1 MQEAVQD
8 IGLVV
13 FQAAVILSLILM
25 IVGLLRPGWF
35 LFWLKEPKPFYMFV
49 ISAVLFLVSY
59 FGFGI
64 KAGTPWPIAAIHAVI
79 LFSVLFLV
87 VGLINPAWV
96 FGRPVDRLWVI
107 MIAAALFMGFMT
119 LQGMYYGPKGKRRHP
134 LPTET
139 KPQPPAQAVPQPGET
154 AAPTEPQSRPAAE
167 TSRPEGSAP

>member
-8 IGLVV
+8 IGLII

-64 KAGTPWPIAAIHAVI
+64 KVGTPWPIAAIHAVI

-96 FGRPVDRLWVI
+96 FGRPVDRLWLI

-134 LPTET
+134 LPTT
-139 KPQPPAQAVPQPGET
+139 QGVPQPGET
-154 AAPTEPQSRPAAE
+154 PAPTEPRSQPAAE

>member
-8 IGLVV
+8 IGLIV

-25 IVGLLRPGWF
+25 VVGLLKPDWF

-49 ISAVLFLVSY
+49 ISAALFLASY

-64 KAGTPWPIAAIHAVI
+64 KVGTPWPIAAIHAVI
-79 LFSVLFLV
+79 LFSVLFLGA
-87 VGLINPAWV
+87 GLINPAWV
-96 FGRPVDRLWVI
+96 FGKPVDRLWVI

-139 KPQPPAQAVPQPGET
+139 KAQPPAQTIPRSAEPPT
-154 AAPTEPQSRPAAE
+154 ATESP
-167 TSRPEGSAP
+167 SRPEGSTP